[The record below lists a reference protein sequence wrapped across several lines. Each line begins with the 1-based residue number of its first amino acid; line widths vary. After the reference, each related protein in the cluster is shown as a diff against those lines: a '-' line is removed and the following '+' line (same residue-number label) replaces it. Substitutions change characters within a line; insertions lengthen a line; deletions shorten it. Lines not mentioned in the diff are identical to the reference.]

1 MPTPRRGRPMPRPSH
16 RSTRRTPRRPVRFAL
31 LALLLAAVGPATA
44 LGPVVPLALQAPPD
58 GPAGPVDPGAGPGT
72 GAGAGT
78 RTATD
83 SDTATGAG
91 AVGANPV
98 TPTPTGRTS
107 TVPTTVPAAASLR
120 LAGRRIVYSYPG
132 DTPPP
137 ELLDTIRAGRAAGV
151 ILFKENAPSPEQLR
165 VTVELL
171 KNAAQESPSGAPL
184 LLMTDQEGGKVR
196 RLPGAPVHSARQTG
210 AAADPAG
217 DAARSGA
224 GAAGTL
230 ADAGLN
236 VNLAPVLDVFDAPD
250 NFIDHFERSY
260 SGKPEVVAE
269 LGTAFLAAQ
278 QQSGVAATAKHF
290 PGLGAAARE
299 ENTDERPVVLP
310 VPLEELR
317 ARGEEP
323 YRAAIAAGVRLV
335 MASWAVYPALD
346 ADRPAGLSSLVVQGE
361 LRRRLG
367 FRGVT
372 VTDALEAG
380 ALAAFGDTGD
390 RAVAVA
396 GAGMDL
402 LLCSARD
409 IQQGDAAA
417 EALAAALDSG
427 RLDAGEFRSAVGRV
441 DSLRTSFNRS

>member
-1 MPTPRRGRPMPRPSH
+1 MPRPPR
-16 RSTRRTPRRPVRFAL
+16 RSTRRTPRRAVRFAL
-31 LALLLAAVGPATA
+31 LALLLAAVGPATG
-44 LGPVVPLALQAPPD
+44 LGPVAPLAVQAPP
-58 GPAGPVDPGAGPGT
+58 GRPAGPVGT
-72 GAGAGT
+72 NT
-78 RTATD
+78 DTD
-83 SDTATGAG
+83 SDTATGTG
-91 AVGANPV
+91 TGTDGTNPE
-98 TPTPTGRTS
+98 TSTPTGRT
-107 TVPTTVPAAASLR
+107 TAVPTTAPSAASLR

-137 ELLDTIRAGRAAGV
+137 ELLDTVRAGRAAGV
-151 ILFKENAPSPEQLR
+151 ILFKENASSPEQLR
-165 VTVELL
+165 LAVQQL
-171 KNAAQESPSGAPL
+171 KTAAQESPSGAPL

-260 SGKPEVVAE
+260 GGKPEVVAE

-310 VPLEELR
+310 VPLAELR

-323 YRAAIAAGVRLV
+323 YRAAIAGGVRLV

-346 ADRPAGLSSLVVQGE
+346 ADRPAGLSSAVVQGE

-390 RAVAVA
+390 RAVAA
-396 GAGMDL
+396 ARAGMDL

-417 EALAAALDSG
+417 AALAAALDSG
-427 RLDAGEFRSAVGRV
+427 HLDAGEFSGAVGRV
-441 DSLRTSFNRS
+441 DTLRTSLGRP

>member
-1 MPTPRRGRPMPRPSH
+1 MPT
-16 RSTRRTPRRPVRFAL
+16 T
-31 LALLLAAVGPATA
+31 
-44 LGPVVPLALQAPPD
+44 
-58 GPAGPVDPGAGPGT
+58 
-72 GAGAGT
+72 
-78 RTATD
+78 
-83 SDTATGAG
+83 
-91 AVGANPV
+91 
-98 TPTPTGRTS
+98 
-107 TVPTTVPAAASLR
+107 ASLR

-151 ILFKENAPSPEQLR
+151 ILFKENAPSPEQLGAA
-165 VTVELL
+165 VVLL
-171 KNAAQESPSGAPL
+171 KAAAKESPSGAPL

-196 RLPGAPVHSARQTG
+196 RLPGAPVGPAGEAR
-210 AAADPAG
+210 AAADPVG
-217 DAARSGA
+217 EAARAGA

-230 ADAGLN
+230 AGAGLN
-236 VNLAPVLDVFDAPD
+236 VNLAPVLDVFDTPD
-250 NFIDHFERSY
+250 NFIDQFGRSY
-260 SGKPEVVAE
+260 GGKPDLVAE
-269 LGTAFLAAQ
+269 LGTAFLTAQ
-278 QQSGVAATAKHF
+278 QRSGVAATAKHF
-290 PGLGAAARE
+290 PGLGAAARG

-310 VPLEELR
+310 VPLAELR

-323 YRAAIAAGVRLV
+323 YRAAIAGGVRLV

-346 ADRPAGLSSLVVQGE
+346 ADRPAGLSSAVVQGE

-380 ALAAFGDTGD
+380 ALTAFGDTGD
-390 RAVAVA
+390 RAVAAA

-417 EALAAALDSG
+417 EALAVALDSG
-427 RLDAGEFRSAVGRV
+427 RLDAAEFSGAVGRV
-441 DSLRTSFNRS
+441 DTLRASLGRP